1 MKQSNFFST
10 SYYFNVFDIFAFILF
25 MLLAGIASVI
35 VPILLL
41 KPEHG
46 VEAMANFRS
55 FFKEGYVP
63 LIVQVISYG
72 LPIVFFFYYRR
83 FRVRKEVDSL
93 PLEPIF
99 TKKIGSPVVF
109 LQGLVFDVAVLI
121 IVVPI
126 MALFPESALEA
137 ERMMGDLD
145 VYFVISAVL
154 FAPFLEEALFRG
166 VLLSDIKRRHGALI
180 AVVVSSVIFAL
191 LHSNFHSN
199 FVRMIPTMFGGFVF
213 AYVFLA
219 AKSIWP
225 AILLHFTSNAALIFV
240 AKFYPEESNSTESA
254 YTILDGSYIDFM
266 IYAVS
271 LFVVIVMFIKIV
283 ALCKVCDKE
292 RDEKLAALTTD
303 QSEEE

>member
-41 KPEHG
+41 IFEHG
-46 VEAMANFRS
+46 VEAMANFQS
-55 FFKEGYVP
+55 FFKEGYIT
-63 LIVQVISYG
+63 LIRNFISFG

-99 TKKIGSPVVF
+99 TKKIGSLVVF

-137 ERMMGDLD
+137 ESMMGDFD
-145 VYFVISAVL
+145 VYFVINAVL
-154 FAPFLEEALFRG
+154 FAPFLEEALLRG
-166 VLLSDIKRRHGALI
+166 VLLGDIKRRHGALI
-180 AVVVSSVIFAL
+180 AVVVSSLIFAL
-191 LHSNFHSN
+191 LHFHI
-199 FVRMIPTMFGGFVF
+199 VRIIPTMFSGFVL

-240 AKFYPEESNSTESA
+240 AKFYPEDSNSTESA

-292 RDEKLAALTTD
+292 RDEKLAAIPTN

>member
-10 SYYFNVFDIFAFILF
+10 SYYFNVFDILAFILF

-46 VEAMANFRS
+46 VEAMANFLS
-55 FFKEGYVP
+55 FFKEGYVT
-63 LIVQVISYG
+63 LIVQVISHG

-109 LQGLVFDVAVLI
+109 LQGLVFKVAVLI
-121 IVVPI
+121 IVGPI
-126 MALFPESALEA
+126 MALFPESMLEA
-137 ERMMGDLD
+137 ESMMGDID
-145 VYFVISAVL
+145 VYFVIKAVL
-154 FAPFLEEALFRG
+154 FAPFLEEALLRG
-166 VLLSDIKRRHGALI
+166 VLLGDIKRRHGALI
-180 AVVVSSVIFAL
+180 AVVVSSLIFAL
-191 LHSNFHSN
+191 LHFHI
-199 FVRMIPTMFGGFVF
+199 VRMIPTMFGGFVL

-225 AILLHFTSNAALIFV
+225 AILLHSTSNAALIFV
-240 AKFYPEESNSTESA
+240 AKFYPEDSNSTESA

-266 IYAVS
+266 IYAVA
-271 LFVVIVMFIKIV
+271 LFVVIVMFIKII

-292 RDEKLAALTTD
+292 RDEKLAAMTTD